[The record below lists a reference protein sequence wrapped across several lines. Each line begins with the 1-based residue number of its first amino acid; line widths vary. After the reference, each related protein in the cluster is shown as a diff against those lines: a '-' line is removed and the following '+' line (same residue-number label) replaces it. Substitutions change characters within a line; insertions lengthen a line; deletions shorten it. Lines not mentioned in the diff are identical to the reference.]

1 MMERPQRD
9 LDDVA
14 PRAIS
19 YRSKHLPKKW
29 GEGAHETQEVPE
41 MSKIHNVYGS
51 NKQMLFRGDCFTCQA
66 DYRSHRD
73 LQGLSFNELLS
84 KLEWAFG

>member
-41 MSKIHNVYGS
+41 TNQITRPFTQVLEAINNLVRRLSGLMSCFRR
-51 NKQMLFRGDCFTCQA
+51 LFN
-66 DYRSHRD
+66 
-73 LQGLSFNELLS
+73 LSS
-84 KLEWAFG
+84 